1 MFENVIICCSFNLFS
16 INLFTLLIFF
26 ILFCGCVLSLYVL
39 FQLYPTFCLWRWY
52 HTIFHGKMKRKK
64 GSRHSKGF
72 RKQRENKKSSGG
84 DLLGAEED
92 GLFVLGYACNFH
104 RNTELYNTTESGSLL
119 QTWHDDSTLLLDRCA
134 MIQFCKNSKSV
145 CTIVNE

>member
-1 MFENVIICCSFNLFS
+1 
-16 INLFTLLIFF
+16 
-26 ILFCGCVLSLYVL
+26 
-39 FQLYPTFCLWRWY
+39 
-52 HTIFHGKMKRKK
+52 MKRKK

-119 QTWHDDSTLLLDRCA
+119 QTWHDDSTLLLDSR
-134 MIQFCKNSKSV
+134 
-145 CTIVNE
+145 VNLQAYDTFVGQQRIFYCPSSSSLFVPACPLQHGSHPMLDAYNELDEQQLFYMLF